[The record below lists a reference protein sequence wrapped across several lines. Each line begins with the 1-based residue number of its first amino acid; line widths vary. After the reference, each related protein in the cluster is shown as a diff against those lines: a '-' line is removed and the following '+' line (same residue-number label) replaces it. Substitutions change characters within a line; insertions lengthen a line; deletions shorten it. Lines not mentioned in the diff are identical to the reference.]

1 MTKPD
6 EGATK
11 ESLLLETSFRKGVD
25 VPPPAAKTKILI
37 VDDLPE
43 KFLVFEAILEE
54 LGQTLVYASSGAE
67 ALKLVLRDEF
77 AVILLDVNMPGM
89 DGFEAASL
97 IRSRR
102 RSASTPI
109 IFLTAFAD
117 EMRIAQGYASGAVD
131 YIPTPVVPEILRA
144 KVKVFVELF
153 QMRCQAALQAEEH
166 AKKLVA
172 EEAARR
178 FAFLAGAGDSLNR
191 SLDFETTLQTFV
203 EISIPYLA
211 DLTVVRVHQDVQP
224 DQITACAW
232 QGSHGPKHFHRKGCG
247 DWMDDALA
255 SAQPSAQFSN
265 GLPTAVRIETAPIDL
280 DNAPVLAGGSL
291 LVLPISA
298 RGRDLGLI
306 ALARSAQRP
315 AFQESDVTLA
325 LDVANRGAAAL
336 ENALLV
342 QTIRETDRRKDE
354 FLATLAHELRN
365 PLAPVRNAVEI
376 LNRLDLQ
383 DQRIERCRTIIDRQ
397 VRQLTRLVDD
407 LLDVSRINSGKI
419 ELRKERVDVATI
431 VERAVEISRTAIESA
446 GHELSVRLPDTPLV
460 LEVDPIRIAQVIA
473 NLLNNA
479 AKYTAH
485 GGRIE
490 LIASGDESTASI
502 SVVDNGVGIPP
513 GMLGDI
519 FSMFTQVENSLDRAQ
534 GGLGV
539 GLSLSRRLVEL
550 HNGSVSAHSEGPG
563 LGSRFIVQL
572 PLTTQSAEPMD
583 RAKPADSTAPTA
595 EPLRILVVDDNRDS
609 AVSLGLLLESAGHV
623 VRVTFDGASAL
634 ADAERFKPTVIFL
647 DIGMPE
653 MNGMEVARR
662 LRNDSANRETLLV
675 ALTGWG
681 QDDDRRRTA
690 QAGFDFHCVKPLD
703 LEELSTVVDR
713 ARKRELTESHETIVK

>member
-1 MTKPD
+1 MTKPN
-6 EGATK
+6 EGTTAAT
-11 ESLLLETSFRKGVD
+11 SPLETSFRKGVD
-25 VPPPAAKTKILI
+25 VPPPATKTRILI

-211 DLTVVRVHQDVQP
+211 DLTVVRVDQEVHP
-224 DQITACAW
+224 EQITACAW
-232 QGSHGPKHFHRKGCG
+232 QGAHGPKQFHRKGCG

-255 SAQPSAQFSN
+255 SARPSRHFSN
-265 GLPTAVRIETAPIDL
+265 GLPAAVRIETVPVDL
-280 DNAPVLAGGSL
+280 DDAPELAGGSL

-298 RGRDLGLI
+298 RGRDLGMI
-306 ALARSAQRP
+306 ALARSARRP
-315 AFQESDVTLA
+315 AFHESDVTLA
-325 LDVANRGAAAL
+325 QDVANRGAAAL

-397 VRQLTRLVDD
+397 VKQLTRLVDD

-419 ELRKERVDVATI
+419 ELRKERVNVATI
-431 VERAVEISRTAIESA
+431 IDRAVEISRTAIESA
-446 GHELSVRLPDTPLV
+446 GHELSVTLPERPLV

-485 GGRIE
+485 GGRIQ

-513 GMLGDI
+513 GMLSDI

-539 GLSLSRRLVEL
+539 GLSLSKRLVEL
-550 HNGSVSAHSEGPG
+550 HGGNVSAHSEGLG
-563 LGSRFIVQL
+563 LGSEFIIKL
-572 PLTTQSAEPMD
+572 PLTTQAPTPMEP
-583 RAKPADSTAPTA
+583 AKCADSTTPTA

-609 AVSLGLLLESAGHV
+609 AVSLGLLLEGAGHV
-623 VRVTFDGASAL
+623 VRVTFDGASAIAL
-634 ADAERFKPTVIFL
+634 AERFKPTVVFL

-662 LRNDSANRETLLV
+662 LRQDSANRETLLV

-703 LEELSTVVDR
+703 LDELSNVLDK
-713 ARKRELTESHETIVK
+713 ARNLELAESRETFVK